1 MRILVVSDTHGDM
14 FTLRKAVLSQPQAE
28 VIIHCGD
35 GEEQSVWLSRIL
47 LIKWLLQLK
56 VTVTG
61 VAVCLL
67 VRRLPL
73 RVKRFLL
80 LMDIFTMLNTL

>member
-14 FTLRKAVLSQPQAE
+14 FTLRKAVLSQPQQRLLFI
-28 VIIHCGD
+28 VVMVKSSLSG
-35 GEEQSVWLSRIL
+35 LSRIF

-80 LMDIFTMLNTL
+80 LTDIFTMLNTL